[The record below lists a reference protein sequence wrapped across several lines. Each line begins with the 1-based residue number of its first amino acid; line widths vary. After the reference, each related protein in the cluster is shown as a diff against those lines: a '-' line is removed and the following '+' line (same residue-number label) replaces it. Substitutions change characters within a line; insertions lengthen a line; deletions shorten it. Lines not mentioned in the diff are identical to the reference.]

1 MLPKDNYQTRQE
13 RTLAELEIVTTLLLA
28 VLGSVTLAWLGYRI
42 APFLVPFIWIVR
54 YMFWEVADV

>member
-13 RTLAELEIVTTLLLA
+13 RTLAELEIVTTLLLT

>member
-13 RTLAELEIVTTLLLA
+13 RTLAELEIVTTLLLT
-28 VLGSVTLAWLGYRI
+28 VLGSVALAWLGYRI